1 MTAEL
6 QEQSIYEINRY
17 EEITRVKG
25 AGQLLRIPLAAVLE
39 QMAVD
44 HLSGKG
50 KGASEFPA
58 IVRGIISYKDTK
70 VIYIKDENPSVVDLF
85 SSNRGRSSLSLGS
98 SLSLDNIAIAAAA
111 APQAITTGLAPHD
124 ILTNTDPFRAAQD
137 NQQRILS
144 GGNIKDFEKKK
155 ILLLE
160 VPMFWMPTAAA
171 LGKNAWLNS
180 LMRMPVPK
188 LKNKREFM
196 LGEIIKITFINL
208 QSLEGPKFSGF
219 PVEDKPVID
228 DRFINQVEE
237 KTK

>member
-6 QEQSIYEINRY
+6 QEQSISGINRY

-25 AGQLLRIPLAAVLE
+25 AGQLLRIPLSAVLE

-50 KGASEFPA
+50 NAASEFPA
-58 IVRGIISYKDTK
+58 IVRGIIDYKNTK
-70 VIYIKDENPSVVDLF
+70 IIYIKEESPSVIDLFATDRGRRSLNVDL
-85 SSNRGRSSLSLGS
+85 
-98 SLSLDNIAIAAAA
+98 AAAL
-111 APQAITTGLAPHD
+111 GYED
-124 ILTNTDPFRAAQD
+124 ILTNTDPFRSAQD

-144 GGNIKDFEKKK
+144 GGNIKDYEKKK

-160 VPMFWMPTAAA
+160 VPMFWMPTVES
-171 LGKNAWLNS
+171 LGENAWLNS

-196 LGEIIKITFINL
+196 LGEVIKITFINM

-219 PVEDKPVID
+219 PVEDSPVID
-228 DRFINQVEE
+228 ERFINQVEE
-237 KTK
+237 KHNGR

>member
-6 QEQSIYEINRY
+6 QEQSVYEINRY
-17 EEITRVKG
+17 EEITRVKANG
-25 AGQLLRIPLAAVLE
+25 SLLRIPLTDVLE

-58 IVRGIISYKDTK
+58 IVRGIIDYKDTK
-70 VIYIKDENPSVVDLF
+70 IIYAREDRHAISSLF
-85 SSNRGRSSLSLGS
+85 SAAGDAEFLAMASQEPSS
-98 SLSLDNIAIAAAA
+98 
-111 APQAITTGLAPHD
+111 
-124 ILTNTDPFRAAQD
+124 ILTNTDPFRSAQD

-144 GGNIKDFEKKK
+144 GGNIKDYEKKK

-160 VPMFWMPTAAA
+160 VPMFWMPTVES
-171 LGKNAWLNS
+171 LGENAWLNS

-196 LGEIIKITFINL
+196 LGEVIKITFINM
-208 QSLEGPKFSGF
+208 QSLEGPKFSGR
-219 PVEDKPVID
+219 PVEDSPVID
-228 DRFINQVEE
+228 DRFINQVE
-237 KTK
+237 KVTK

>member
-6 QEQSIYEINRY
+6 QEQSVYEINRY

-25 AGQLLRIPLAAVLE
+25 AGQLLRIPLADVLE

-50 KGASEFPA
+50 KGASEVPA
-58 IVRGIISYKDTK
+58 IVRGIIDYKEAK
-70 VIYIKDENPSVVDLF
+70 IIYTREDLMRISSLF
-85 SSNRGRSSLSLGS
+85 ST
-98 SLSLDNIAIAAAA
+98 AAAREA
-111 APQAITTGLAPHD
+111 MPLYGPES
-124 ILTNTDPFRAAQD
+124 ILTNTDPFRSAQD

-144 GGNIKDFEKKK
+144 GGNIKDYEKKK

-160 VPMFWMPTAAA
+160 VPMFLMPTVES
-171 LGKNAWLNS
+171 LGENAWLNS

-196 LGEIIKITFINL
+196 LGEVINITFTNM
-208 QSLEGPKFSGF
+208 QSFAGPKFSGR
-219 PVEDKPVID
+219 PVEDSQVID
-228 DRFINQVEE
+228 DRFINQVSPKE
-237 KTK
+237 

>member
-6 QEQSIYEINRY
+6 QEQSVYEINRY

-25 AGQLLRIPLAAVLE
+25 AGQLLRIPLADVLE

-58 IVRGIISYKDTK
+58 IVRGIIDYKEAK
-70 VIYIKDENPSVVDLF
+70 IIYTREDRRAFTSLF
-85 SSNRGRSSLSLGS
+85 ST
-98 SLSLDNIAIAAAA
+98 AAAREA
-111 APQAITTGLAPHD
+111 MPLYGPES
-124 ILTNTDPFRAAQD
+124 ILTNTDPFRSAQD

-144 GGNIKDFEKKK
+144 GGNIKDYEKKK

-160 VPMFWMPTAAA
+160 VPMFWMPTVES
-171 LGKNAWLNS
+171 LGENAWLNS

-196 LGEIIKITFINL
+196 LGEVINITFTNM
-208 QSLEGPKFSGF
+208 QSFAGPKFSGR
-219 PVEDKPVID
+219 PVEDSPVID
-228 DRFINQVEE
+228 DRFINQVE
-237 KTK
+237 KVTK

>member
-6 QEQSIYEINRY
+6 QEQSIDKINRY

-25 AGQLLRIPLAAVLE
+25 AGQLLRIPLADVLE

-58 IVRGIISYKDTK
+58 IVRGIIDYKEAK
-70 VIYIKDENPSVVDLF
+70 IIYTREDLMRISSLF
-85 SSNRGRSSLSLGS
+85 STAEL
-98 SLSLDNIAIAAAA
+98 
-111 APQAITTGLAPHD
+111 LAGVERLYGPES
-124 ILTNTDPFRAAQD
+124 ILTNTDPFRSAQD

-144 GGNIKDFEKKK
+144 GGNIKDYEKKK

-160 VPMFWMPTAAA
+160 VPMFWMPTVES
-171 LGKNAWLNS
+171 LGENAWLNS

-196 LGEIIKITFINL
+196 LGEVINITFTNM
-208 QSLEGPKFSGF
+208 QSFAGPKFSGR
-219 PVEDKPVID
+219 PVEDSPVID
-228 DRFINQVEE
+228 DRFINQVE
-237 KTK
+237 KVTK